1 MCARTLTCASV
12 GGRTGTSV
20 LIQHFRVRMLRNH
33 LRLAVDRSHPCQHLR
48 ARPQQTLTR
57 RGWTLNLEF
66 LRL

>member
-1 MCARTLTCASV
+1 
-12 GGRTGTSV
+12 
-20 LIQHFRVRMLRNH
+20 MLRNH

-66 LRL
+66 LRLRKALVCWCAGGLVGWWALARM